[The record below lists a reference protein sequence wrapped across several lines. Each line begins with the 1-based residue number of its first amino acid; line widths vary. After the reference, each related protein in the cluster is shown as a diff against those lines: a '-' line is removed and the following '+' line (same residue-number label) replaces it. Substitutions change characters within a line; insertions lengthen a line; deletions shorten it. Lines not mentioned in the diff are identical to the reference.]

1 MMMMIITAMIRIRS
15 RMIRMRGTTMA
26 AVFPVFAEDSSGPFV
41 DGSLVALID
50 PADHVWRN
58 KTVIIKEPCR
68 RYSIHV

>member
-1 MMMMIITAMIRIRS
+1 
-15 RMIRMRGTTMA
+15 MA